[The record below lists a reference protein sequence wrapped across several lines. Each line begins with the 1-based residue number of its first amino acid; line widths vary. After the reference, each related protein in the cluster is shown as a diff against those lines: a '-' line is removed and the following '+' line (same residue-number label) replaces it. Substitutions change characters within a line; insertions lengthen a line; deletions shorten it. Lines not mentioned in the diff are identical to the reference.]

1 LQWVLHNW
9 TDENCIKILQK
20 CRDSISSKGNSG
32 KVIIIDAVINEKL
45 DDPDMTQTKL
55 SLDIIMLTMNGRER
69 TEKEWK
75 QLFIEAGFKHYKI
88 FPIFGFRS
96 LIEVYP

>member
-1 LQWVLHNW
+1 MQSVLHNW
-9 TDENCIKILQK
+9 NDENCIKILEK
-20 CRDSISSKGNSG
+20 CRDSISSKDNIG
-32 KVIIIDAVINEKL
+32 KVIIIDTIINEKL

-55 SLDIIMLTMNGRER
+55 SLDIIMLTMNGKER
-69 TEKEWK
+69 SEKEWK

>member
-1 LQWVLHNW
+1 M
-9 TDENCIKILQK
+9 
-20 CRDSISSKGNSG
+20 
-32 KVIIIDAVINEKL
+32 IIIDTIINEKL

-55 SLDIIMLTMNGRER
+55 SLDIIMLTMNGKER
-69 TEKEWK
+69 SEKEWK